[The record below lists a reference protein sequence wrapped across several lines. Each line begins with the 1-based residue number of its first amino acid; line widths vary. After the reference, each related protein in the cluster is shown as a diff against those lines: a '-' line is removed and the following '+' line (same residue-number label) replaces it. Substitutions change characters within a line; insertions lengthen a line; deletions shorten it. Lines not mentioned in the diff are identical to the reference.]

1 MDTFLLE
8 FARKFPCDNK
18 FQAVLKSALFTH
30 SLKREALPIQQYR
43 TRCRKC
49 NVPWEDGFFTVTL
62 LPPSKQCLKQIEKY
76 ESMTEPSRPQ
86 LSLLKYLKS
95 RTRRIA
101 KYTCSICSF
110 KTRVRLD
117 QKMVLQKQ
125 QNDTANS
132 TVPDVVEGEERKRKK
147 RKRHGK
153 NNAGLTIPTS
163 NHSSKSEFSASPSSQ
178 LSAKKPPE
186 TLLNRKAHAKQ
197 FKPQDFREIQKL
209 LAARLTGTADTKSSK
224 KNTRKP

>member
-8 FARKFPCDNK
+8 FARKFPCENK

-30 SLKREALPIQQYR
+30 SLKREALPVQQYR

-62 LPPSKQCLKQIEKY
+62 LPPSKQCLRQIEKY
-76 ESMTEPSRPQ
+76 ESMTEPTKQQ
-86 LSLLKYLKS
+86 LSLLKYFKS

-117 QKMVLQKQ
+117 QKTVLQKP
-125 QNDTANS
+125 QNDSAISMVT
-132 TVPDVVEGEERKRKK
+132 EEIEEQKRKK

-153 NNAGLTIPTS
+153 SNAGLTIPTS
-163 NHSSKSEFSASPSSQ
+163 NSNSKGELSVTPGPLQSSANKA
-178 LSAKKPPE
+178 PPQ
-186 TLLNRKAHAKQ
+186 TLLNRKAKQ

-209 LAARLTGTADTKSSK
+209 LAARLAGTADTKSSK
-224 KNTRKP
+224 KKPRKS

>member
-8 FARKFPCDNK
+8 FARKFPCENK

-30 SLKREALPIQQYR
+30 SLNREALPVQQYR

-76 ESMTEPSRPQ
+76 ESMTEPTRPQ
-86 LSLLKYLKS
+86 QSLLKYLKS

-117 QKMVLQKQ
+117 QKMVLQRP
-125 QNDTANS
+125 QNDSAPS
-132 TVPDVVEGEERKRKK
+132 TVPEVVEVEE
-147 RKRHGK
+147 H
-153 NNAGLTIPTS
+153 
-163 NHSSKSEFSASPSSQ
+163 
-178 LSAKKPPE
+178 
-186 TLLNRKAHAKQ
+186 NRKETETSWKVQ
-197 FKPQDFREIQKL
+197 C
-209 LAARLTGTADTKSSK
+209 RLV
-224 KNTRKP
+224 NTYQQ